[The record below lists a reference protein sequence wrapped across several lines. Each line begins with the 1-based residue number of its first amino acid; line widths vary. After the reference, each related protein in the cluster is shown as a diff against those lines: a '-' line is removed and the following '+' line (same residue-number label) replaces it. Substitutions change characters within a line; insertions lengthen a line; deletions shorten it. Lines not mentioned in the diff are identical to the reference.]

1 MIRQTASGVDIDVRV
16 VPRAGRSGLGGERDG
31 RLVVRLAAP
40 PVDGVRDGRLLVRLA
55 APPVDGAANEALI
68 ELLATLCE
76 RPKRAV
82 RIVSGEKSRSK
93 RVSIDGLTVADA
105 RRYLRF

>member
-1 MIRQTASGVDIDVRV
+1 MIRQTSSGVEIDVRV
-16 VPRAGRSGLGGERDG
+16 VPRAGRSG
-31 RLVVRLAAP
+31 
-40 PVDGVRDGRLLVRLA
+40 VDGERDGRLLVRLA
-55 APPVDGAANEALI
+55 APPVDGAANDALI
-68 ELLATLCE
+68 ELLAALCE
-76 RPKRAV
+76 RPTRAV

>member
-16 VPRAGRSGLGGERDG
+16 VPRAGRSG
-31 RLVVRLAAP
+31 
-40 PVDGVRDGRLLVRLA
+40 VDGERDGRLLVRLA
-55 APPVDGAANEALI
+55 APPVDDAANDALI
-68 ELLATLCE
+68 ELLAKLCE

-93 RVSIDGLTVADA
+93 RVSIDGLTIVEA